1 MAQRQ
6 IANQTLDLG
15 KFEIISLRHLI
26 GWFVD
31 WQIRSHKLDQL
42 DQQSA
47 ENHLQVAR
55 HVAGFFRNCDLR
67 VFSLAV
73 FNIKKNKK

>member
-1 MAQRQ
+1 VAQRQ
-6 IANQTLDLG
+6 IANQTLDLV
-15 KFEIISLRHLI
+15 KFEMISLRHLI

-47 ENHLQVAR
+47 ENHLQVVR
-55 HVAGFFRNCDLR
+55 HVEGFFFFNCDLR
-67 VFSLAV
+67 VFSPAV
-73 FNIKKNKK
+73 FNIKK